1 MLYGRRTISLR
12 RGRGFTLVELM
23 TVSFILAMIMGA
35 IMATFTIGNRSMALA
50 DQRVD
55 LNQTAHLI
63 TSRLERELSSLWAPF
78 PDPDSSETL
87 SVLGDTLGGDQ
98 QAATGATPTDMGAT
112 EEGLTPPLYGY
123 PGDVARDESPR
134 IEFLMAVPPS
144 FETNRQRTDVVQVIY
159 YVDMDP
165 QTPEKGLIR
174 GVNRHV
180 DLGDAEDT
188 TEFEVLSEHVASFE
202 VQYYNP
208 ETEEFEAAWES
219 QTLPMA
225 ILFSLVFDNEED
237 DEGPISLIGTVT
249 PPRRVGAAVG
259 ESFMGGQETGA
270 QETMQPTEQE
280 GGMGGGAAQMDQLI
294 DTIAGGM
301 GP

>member
-78 PDPDSSETL
+78 PDPTHPRPCRCSETPWATSKRQRGPL
-87 SVLGDTLGGDQ
+87 PLTWERRRRTH
-98 QAATGATPTDMGAT
+98 AA
-112 EEGLTPPLYGY
+112 LYGY

-165 QTPEKGLIR
+165 QTP
-174 GVNRHV
+174 
-180 DLGDAEDT
+180 
-188 TEFEVLSEHVASFE
+188 
-202 VQYYNP
+202 
-208 ETEEFEAAWES
+208 
-219 QTLPMA
+219 
-225 ILFSLVFDNEED
+225 
-237 DEGPISLIGTVT
+237 
-249 PPRRVGAAVG
+249 RRA
-259 ESFMGGQETGA
+259 
-270 QETMQPTEQE
+270 
-280 GGMGGGAAQMDQLI
+280 
-294 DTIAGGM
+294 
-301 GP
+301 